1 MKRTLIFA
9 APLAM
14 ASVCGMYA
22 QAAAPATAPAAGPV
36 KVAVIEFQY
45 AVSQTNEF
53 QRDYADLQKK
63 YDPKRA
69 ELKNLDTEVQNL
81 TKELQ
86 AQNTTL
92 TPAERQAKLDSLNDK
107 KRQEQNLA
115 QDDQSDYQSDMQQM
129 VNGVA
134 QKVGAVLT
142 AYAHEH
148 GYTVVLDASDV
159 QGQDPV
165 VLYANPSID
174 ITKAVIT
181 AYNAK
186 SGIPAPPPP
195 APTPT
200 AQKPAAK

>member
-1 MKRTLIFA
+1 MKRTFVLA
-9 APLAM
+9 VPLALV
-14 ASVCGMYA
+14 SVAGIYA
-22 QAAAPATAPAAGPV
+22 QPAAAPATAAP

-63 YDPKRA
+63 YDPKRT
-69 ELKNLDTEVQNL
+69 ELKNLDDQVKAL
-81 TKELQ
+81 TQQLQ
-86 AQNTTL
+86 AKNSTL
-92 TPAERQAKLDSLNDK
+92 SASERQAKLDSLNDK
-107 KRQEQNLA
+107 KRQEQNMA
-115 QDDQSDYQSDMQQM
+115 QDDQSDYQSDMRQM

-148 GYTVVLDASDV
+148 GYTVVLDAS
-159 QGQDPV
+159 QTRANTAPV

-174 ITKAVIT
+174 ITKAVI
-181 AYNAK
+181 ADYNAK

-195 APTPT
+195 APTP
-200 AQKPAAK
+200 AAHKPAAK